1 MNGHRI
7 LIVDDD
13 QMVIHT
19 LRRNLIARGYDVAAV
34 ETGDDVLL
42 EAAERRPD
50 LIILDLIL
58 PEMSG
63 LALCKAI
70 RAESA
75 VPILVVSARVE
86 ERTKVRALDLGA
98 DDYVTKPF
106 GIEELLARVRALLRR
121 PPVSLVHWDA
131 VIQVGELIL
140 DTRMHEVRQDGVRLD
155 LTAREFALLSCL
167 MRHAGEVIPH
177 RLLLSEVWGPAYG
190 WETPYLRVYI
200 NRLRRKIERDSGH
213 PRHILTEPGVGYR
226 FVVQGAPQ
234 VREAS

>member
-1 MNGHRI
+1 MNGHLI

-13 QMVIHT
+13 ELVTHM

-34 ETGDDVLL
+34 ETGEAVLL

-50 LIILDLIL
+50 LIILDLML
-58 PEMSG
+58 PGMSG
-63 LALCKAI
+63 LALCEAI

-140 DTRMHEVRQDGVRLD
+140 DTRMQEVRQDGMRLE
-155 LTAREFALLSCL
+155 LTAREFAVLSYL
-167 MRHAGEVIPH
+167 MRHAGKVIPH
-177 RLLLSEVWGPAYG
+177 RMLLSEIWGPEYG
-190 WETPYLRVYI
+190 WETQYLRVYI
-200 NRLRRKIERDSGH
+200 NRLRRKIERESSH
-213 PRHILTEPGVGYR
+213 PRHILSEPGVGYR
-226 FVVQGAPQ
+226 FVAQVAVQE
-234 VREAS
+234 REAG